1 MSKQP
6 DIKRIIVLGEFE
18 DGKIR
23 QFLIKDN
30 ECKTTNAI
38 MWAIAGI
45 EGRLNVSEDPIDGL
59 EIIKKEE

>member
-23 QFLIKDN
+23 QFLIKDI
-30 ECKTTNAI
+30 EGKTTNAI
-38 MWAIAGI
+38 MWTIAGI

-59 EIIKKEE
+59 EIIKKDK